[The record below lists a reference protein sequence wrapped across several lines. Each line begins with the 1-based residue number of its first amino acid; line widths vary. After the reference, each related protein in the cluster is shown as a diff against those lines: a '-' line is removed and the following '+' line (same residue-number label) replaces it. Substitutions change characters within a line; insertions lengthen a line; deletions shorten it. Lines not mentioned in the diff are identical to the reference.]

1 MNFELKGLFKDPLI
15 KNSLLVFLTLIA
27 LAIYFRISSHLWD
40 GIIQSDGKGYYS
52 YLPAIF
58 TFHDLDFN
66 YLWNPE
72 NHING
77 VQTWGYLYKINGENI
92 IKYPAGT
99 AILISP
105 FYLLGDFLSFIF
117 NFERNGYSFFYQIMV
132 SFAAISYTTI
142 AFHYLQ
148 KLFLLFQSSAK
159 FSLIVSLT
167 ILFGTNLLNYCI
179 YEPAMSH
186 CYSFFASTLCCY
198 FTRKLFCENQVKHLF
213 LISIFIG
220 LVIIIRPINGII
232 LCGLPIL
239 ADNFNQLRLTV
250 RNVLA
255 GKKQLFL
262 SIIVGLLVIFIQSA
276 LWYLQIGK
284 WFVYTYL
291 NESFIWTNPKIFK
304 VLFSYKKGF
313 FIYTPFMFLVFPAIV
328 YQFIQ
333 RNWWKFFNPIIF
345 FALTIYVI
353 SSWWCWYYGG
363 SFGQR
368 ALIEFY
374 PIFVIIILPFLI
386 WIERK
391 FNLKGLIIFC
401 GIFVSLNLIQHYQYV
416 KNIIHYANM
425 DKEKYWEVFLKTSSN
440 YRFIFYKNNNS
451 LPPKDIESRL
461 IVKAFNEFEDCPE
474 GWLECQN
481 DLYDE
486 PLSGNLVCQLSELH
500 PYSARAQINFGD
512 SLKGDVNILI
522 KGWTFIDDTS
532 SKANVV
538 IDLLNTEG
546 STEKIEYTLDK
557 RYNGLIKNNWYQFS
571 IVDKVSLKQGKF
583 SPSINVYL
591 SNKEAKIA
599 HFDDLAIFVFK

>member
-1 MNFELKGLFKDPLI
+1 MINTLGQTSRNQLI
-15 KNSLLVFLTLIA
+15 INTLIVFLVLIV
-27 LAIYFRISSHLWD
+27 LSIYFRIGGNAWD

-77 VQTWGYLYKINGENI
+77 VQTWGYLYKIDGENVV
-92 IKYPAGT
+92 KYPAGT

-105 FYLLGDFLSFIF
+105 FYLLGDFLSYIF
-117 NFERNGYSFFYQIMV
+117 KYERNGYSFFYQIMV
-132 SFAAISYTTI
+132 SLAAISYTSI
-142 AFHYLQ
+142 AFYYLQ
-148 KLFLLFQSSAK
+148 KLLLLFQSSVK
-159 FSLIVSLT
+159 FSLIFSIT

-186 CYSFFASTLCCY
+186 TYSFFASTLCCY

-213 LISIFIG
+213 FISIFIG
-220 LVIIIRPINGII
+220 LVIIIRPVNGII

-239 ADNFNQLRLTV
+239 ADNFNQINLTIK
-250 RNVLA
+250 NILA
-255 GKKQLFL
+255 RKKQLFL
-262 SIIVGLLVIFIQSA
+262 SIIVGLFVLLIQLA

-291 NESFIWTNPKIFK
+291 NESFIWADPRIFK

-313 FIYTPFMFLVFPAIV
+313 FIYTPFMFLVIPAIV
-328 YQFIQ
+328 YQFIKL
-333 RNWWKFFNPIIF
+333 NWWKFLNAIIF

-374 PIFVIIILPFLI
+374 PLYAIIILPFLL

-401 GIFVSLNLIQHYQYV
+401 GIFVSINLIQSYQYAR
-416 KNIIHYANM
+416 NIIHYDSMNY
-425 DKEKYWEVFLKTSSN
+425 ERYWKVFLKTSDN
-440 YRFIFYKNNNS
+440 YRWIFYTNENS
-451 LPPKDIESRL
+451 IPSKDIESR
-461 IVKAFNEFEDCPE
+461 IIAKAFNEFEDCPE
-474 GWLECQN
+474 GWSNCQFVVF
-481 DLYDE
+481 DD
-486 PLSGNLVCQLSELH
+486 PLSGNQVCQLNELQ
-500 PYSARAQINFGD
+500 PSSPQALILLSD
-512 SLKGDVNILI
+512 STTGNLNLLVQ
-522 KGWTFIDDTS
+522 GWTLREDTS
-532 SKANVV
+532 SNTKV
-538 IDLLNTEG
+538 IVELLNSKSEI
-546 STEKIEYTLDK
+546 EKFETSIRNK
-557 RYNGLIKNNWYQFS
+557 YNGKFKSNWCQFEIS
-571 IVDKVSLKQGKF
+571 HIITKDAFDKKR
-583 SPSINVYL
+583 ITVYL
-591 SNKEAKIA
+591 LNNETKLS